1 MRPVRDLGG
10 PSSRSVA
17 AAVSR
22 AMAMGS
28 DGSGLAHPSWMEN
41 LKLAVAIQERI
52 LGDYPT
58 LMRPMLLR
66 NSRYN
71 QHATTGSLLVE
82 VGAAGNS
89 PEEAALAGRLFARE
103 MAALLIELGK

>member
-1 MRPVRDLGG
+1 
-10 PSSRSVA
+10 
-17 AAVSR
+17 
-22 AMAMGS
+22 MGS
-28 DGSGLAHPSWMEN
+28 DGSGLAHPDWMEN
-41 LKLAVAIQERI
+41 LRLAVAVQQQI
-52 LGDYPT
+52 LAQYPT

-89 PEEAALAGRLFARE
+89 PEEAALAARIFA
-103 MAALLIELGK
+103 GKMVEVLQARSK